1 MPNWNQVLGEMTIL
15 GQRSSPLDVVRK
27 KYIARMAKHTG
38 RNVIA
43 YYSGFLQKNTMAI
56 SHLVSMTD
64 DDKNGF
70 MSAINGMDPDKG
82 LDLLIHTP
90 GGDIA
95 ALESLGQYLRAKF
108 GTNIRAFVPM
118 IAMSAGTMLACCSK
132 EIYMGKQSNIGPFDP
147 QMGGIPAHGI
157 LEEVEKAKKEMIDD
171 PRTVAFW
178 QFNLQKLHPTFIG
191 ECEKAIKWASE
202 IVSEWLISGMFKDEA
217 DGPAKAAAICGRLN
231 DHSTTYAHARHI
243 HMDKAREIGLKIVAL
258 EDDQKLQDL
267 VLTIHH
273 SYMHTFGSSSAV
285 KIIEN
290 HNGSTMIWH
299 APEN

>member
-1 MPNWNQVLGEMTIL
+1 MPNWNEVLGEMTIL
-15 GQRSSPLDVVRK
+15 SQRSPFDVVRK
-27 KYIARMAKHTG
+27 KYISQLSEHTG

-43 YYSGFLQKNTMAI
+43 YYSGFLQKNTQSI
-56 SHLVSMTD
+56 SHLISMTD

-70 MSAINGMDPDKG
+70 MSAINGMDPERG

-90 GGDIA
+90 GGEIA

-118 IAMSAGTMLACCSK
+118 IAMSAGTMLACCAR
-132 EIYMGKQSNIGPFDP
+132 EIVMGKQSNIGPFDP

-157 LEEVEKAKKEMIDD
+157 LEEVEKAKQEILAN
-171 PRTVAFW
+171 PGTVQFW

-191 ECEKAIKWASE
+191 DCEKAIQWASE
-202 IVSEWLISGMFKDEA
+202 IVTAWLVSGMFHGEQDAPEK
-217 DGPAKAAAICGRLN
+217 AKFICDQLN
-231 DHSTTYAHARHI
+231 NHSTTYAHSRHI
-243 HMDKAREIGLKIVAL
+243 HMDKAQDIGLKISSL
-258 EDDQKLQDL
+258 EDDQVLQDL

-273 SYMHTFGSSSAV
+273 SFMHTFGSSSAA

-290 HNGSTMIWH
+290 HNGSSMVWN
-299 APEN
+299 APNM

>member
-1 MPNWNQVLGEMTIL
+1 MGEITL
-15 GQRSSPLDVVRK
+15 LAQRSPLDVVRK
-27 KYIARMAKHTG
+27 KYILQMSKHTG

-43 YYSGFLQKNTMAI
+43 YYSGFLQKNTQ
-56 SHLVSMTD
+56 SLNHLISMTD

-70 MSAINGMDPDKG
+70 MTAINGMDTDKG

-108 GTNIRAFVPM
+108 GNNIRAIVPM

-132 EIYMGKQSNIGPFDP
+132 EIIMGKQSNIGPFDP
-147 QMGGIPAHGI
+147 QMGGLPAHGI
-157 LEEVEKAKKEMIDD
+157 IEEFEKAKTEILAN
-171 PRTVAFW
+171 PGSLAYW

-191 ECEKAIKWASE
+191 ECEKAIQWATE
-202 IVSEWLISGMFKDEA
+202 IVSEWLISGMFEGDA
-217 DGPAKAAAICGRLN
+217 DAAQKAAKICSQLN
-231 DHSTTYAHARHI
+231 NHSTTYAHARHI
-243 HMDKAREIGLKIVAL
+243 HIDKARDIGLKITAL

-273 SYMHTFGSSSAV
+273 SYMHTFGSSTAA

-290 HNGSTMIWH
+290 HNGSSMFWH
-299 APEN
+299 ATP

>member
-1 MPNWNQVLGEMTIL
+1 MGEITL
-15 GQRSSPLDVVRK
+15 LAQRSPLDVVRK
-27 KYIARMAKHTG
+27 KYILQMSKHTG

-43 YYSGFLQKNTMAI
+43 YYSGFLQKNTQ
-56 SHLVSMTD
+56 SLNHLISMTD

-70 MSAINGMDPDKG
+70 MTAINGMDADKG

-108 GTNIRAFVPM
+108 GNNIRAIVPM

-132 EIYMGKQSNIGPFDP
+132 EIIMGKQSNIGPFDP
-147 QMGGIPAHGI
+147 QMGGLPAHGI
-157 LEEVEKAKKEMIDD
+157 IEEFEKAKTEILAN
-171 PRTVAFW
+171 PGSLAYW

-191 ECEKAIKWASE
+191 ECEKAIQWATE
-202 IVSEWLISGMFKDEA
+202 IVSEWLISGMFEGDA
-217 DGPAKAAAICGRLN
+217 DAAQKAAKICSQLN
-231 DHSTTYAHARHI
+231 NHSTTYAHARHI
-243 HMDKAREIGLKIVAL
+243 HIDKARDIGLKITAL

-273 SYMHTFGSSSAV
+273 SYMHTFGSSTAA

-290 HNGSTMIWH
+290 HNGSSMFWH
-299 APEN
+299 ATP